1 MWGPA
6 ESLDNRAPDDRS
18 ECGSGGANHPDSF
31 MVRHSKNRNPPL
43 LAGRTG
49 KKTMSKKKI
58 EGGITYPL
66 GFRAS
71 GLVSGVK
78 KNGKPDLSLIV
89 SDSDCVAAGV
99 FTTNQIKA
107 PAVRISSR
115 RVRGSGIRAVVINS
129 GNANACNGEGGERDA
144 LLIGEK
150 LSLHLGCDPR
160 KILLASTG
168 VIGRPLD
175 MEKIVSALPRLVD
188 SAARE
193 GFEEC
198 ARGIMTTDTRS
209 KSAEAEGTVSGKKV
223 RVGGIAK
230 GVGMINPQMATLLVF
245 LTTDAA
251 VEKEAL
257 KTILSQVADRTF
269 NALTVDGDTSTNDT
283 ALILANGQAENHPV
297 SKNSAGY
304 QELFSLVL
312 SVCESLRDQLV
323 RDGEGVTKI
332 IRIVVG
338 GAKTRN
344 DARKVAQSI
353 ARSLLVKTAFFG
365 EDVNWGRIMVAVGN
379 SGVRVYEERIDI
391 FMGEVALVHRGVGL
405 GALQEEK
412 ALEVMKKKEITLRV
426 MLGIGSMEAEYW
438 TTDLSVEYVR
448 INAGYKGRT

>member
-1 MWGPA
+1 
-6 ESLDNRAPDDRS
+6 
-18 ECGSGGANHPDSF
+18 
-31 MVRHSKNRNPPL
+31 
-43 LAGRTG
+43 
-49 KKTMSKKKI
+49 
-58 EGGITYPL
+58 
-66 GFRAS
+66 
-71 GLVSGVK
+71 
-78 KNGKPDLSLIV
+78 
-89 SDSDCVAAGV
+89 
-99 FTTNQIKA
+99 
-107 PAVRISSR
+107 
-115 RVRGSGIRAVVINS
+115 VINS
-129 GNANACNGEGGERDA
+129 GNANACNGEAGERDA

-188 SAARE
+188 SASRE

-209 KSAEAEGTVSGKKV
+209 KSAEAEGSVSGKKV

-230 GVGMINPQMATLLVF
+230 GVGMIHPQMATLLVF

-283 ALILANGQAENHPV
+283 ALILANGQADNLPV

-438 TTDLSVEYVR
+438 TTDLSVEYVH

>member
-1 MWGPA
+1 
-6 ESLDNRAPDDRS
+6 
-18 ECGSGGANHPDSF
+18 
-31 MVRHSKNRNPPL
+31 
-43 LAGRTG
+43 
-49 KKTMSKKKI
+49 MSKKKT
-58 EGGITYPL
+58 EGGITYPK
-66 GFRAS
+66 GFRAT
-71 GLVSGVK
+71 GLYSGVK
-78 KNGKPDLSLIV
+78 KNGKPDMALIV
-89 SDSDCVAAGV
+89 SDADCVAAGV
-99 FTTNQIKA
+99 FTTNQVKA
-107 PAVRISSR
+107 PAVRLSQR
-115 RVRGSGIRAVVINS
+115 RVRGAGLRAIVVNS
-129 GNANACNGEGGERDA
+129 GNANACNGEQGERDA
-144 LLIGEK
+144 LAISEK
-150 LSLHLGCDPR
+150 LSLHMGCDTK

-175 MEKIVSALPRLVD
+175 MEKIVTALPRLVA
-188 SAARE
+188 SATRE
-193 GFEEC
+193 GHEDC

-209 KSAEAEGTVSGKKV
+209 KSAQAEGIVDGKTV

-230 GVGMINPQMATLLVF
+230 GVGMIHPQMATLLVF

-257 KTILSQVADRTF
+257 RLILSQVSDRTF

-283 ALILANGQAENHPV
+283 AIILANGQAGNLPV
-297 SKNSAGY
+297 AKNRESY
-304 QELFSLVL
+304 RELFSLVL
-312 SVCESLRDQLV
+312 SVCESLRDQLI
-323 RDGEGVTKI
+323 RDGEGVTKV
-332 IRIVVG
+332 IRIIVG
-338 GAKTRN
+338 GARTKN

-426 MLGIGSMEAEYW
+426 MLGIGPMEAEYW
-438 TTDLSVEYVR
+438 TTDLSVDYVR

>member
-1 MWGPA
+1 
-6 ESLDNRAPDDRS
+6 
-18 ECGSGGANHPDSF
+18 
-31 MVRHSKNRNPPL
+31 
-43 LAGRTG
+43 
-49 KKTMSKKKI
+49 MSKKKT
-58 EGGITYPL
+58 EGGITYPK
-66 GFRAS
+66 GFRAT
-71 GLVSGVK
+71 GLYSGVK
-78 KNGKPDLSLIV
+78 KNGKPDMALIV
-89 SDSDCVAAGV
+89 SDADCVAAGV
-99 FTTNQIKA
+99 FTTNQVKA
-107 PAVRISSR
+107 PAVRLSQR
-115 RVRGSGIRAVVINS
+115 RVRGAGLRAIVVNS
-129 GNANACNGEGGERDA
+129 GNANACNGEQGERDA
-144 LLIGEK
+144 FAISEK
-150 LSLHLGCDPR
+150 LSLHLGCDTK

-175 MEKIVSALPRLVD
+175 MEKIVAALPRLVA
-188 SAARE
+188 SATRE
-193 GFEEC
+193 GHEDC

-209 KSAEAEGTVSGKKV
+209 KSAQAEGIVDGKTV

-230 GVGMINPQMATLLVF
+230 GVGMIHPQMATLLVF

-257 KTILSQVADRTF
+257 RLILSQVSDRTF

-283 ALILANGQAENHPV
+283 AIILANGQAGNLPV
-297 SKNSAGY
+297 AKNRESY
-304 QELFSLVL
+304 RELFSLVL
-312 SVCESLRDQLV
+312 SVCESLRDQLI
-323 RDGEGVTKI
+323 RDGEGVTKV
-332 IRIVVG
+332 IRIIVG
-338 GAKTRN
+338 GARTKN

-426 MLGIGSMEAEYW
+426 MLGIGPMEAEYW
-438 TTDLSVEYVR
+438 TTDLSVDYVR